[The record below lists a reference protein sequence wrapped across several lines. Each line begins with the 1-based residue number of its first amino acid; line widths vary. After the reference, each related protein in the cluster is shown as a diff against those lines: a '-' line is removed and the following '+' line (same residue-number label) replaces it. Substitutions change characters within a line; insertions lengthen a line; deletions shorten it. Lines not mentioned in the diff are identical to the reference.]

1 MVSWWVGR
9 FQIGNFQPL
18 CLKFPVENARP
29 RAVQS
34 HESARREATRRV
46 SLREAAVN
54 PPVPFAD
61 ALRCLSPGKNAH
73 TETPHP
79 AKFVPIPRKR
89 KMGVRLTCLVV
100 LPLYFKFQLGSILV

>member
-46 SLREAAVN
+46 SLREAEADKVR
-54 PPVPFAD
+54 D
-61 ALRCLSPGKNAH
+61 ALLAAV
-73 TETPHP
+73 
-79 AKFVPIPRKR
+79 AKTGQERKAQPEKKR
-89 KMGVRLTCLVV
+89 KDAN
-100 LPLYFKFQLGSILV
+100 PKA